1 MSQSILLFTEK
12 ITNRINYIFDFILC
26 DFSGIDY
33 KMTTDFNEFLQSNLP
48 KINFSNHFFDN
59 EINFNVDE
67 ILLEIDINKNINY
80 YTLNEIGKCFYWLS
94 RYEEYIS
101 PKDLFDE
108 HNRFLGSDLDYSQPI
123 VDLIC
128 IEIQKKIS
136 KKYPELNFRQ
146 RIFKQINTHDVDYAW
161 KYLHHSPKIK
171 FGSLFKKLVKGN
183 FKEFQNQIKILNHK
197 EKDPYNTYDY
207 LKHLAEKHQIGTIFF
222 WLLGDYST
230 FDKNHD
236 WKNKAQ
242 QKLIKEIS
250 TWAKV
255 GIHPSYQSN
264 NDNTLL
270 TTEINRLQI
279 ITNSE
284 VKLSRQHFI
293 KSHLPT
299 TYQQL
304 LTNQISEDYTMG
316 FAHRLGF
323 RAGTSTPYKWFDL
336 STNKQTLLTIYP
348 FVTMDVTLK
357 NYLKSTPELAI
368 SELKSLKQTI
378 KNVNGTFITLF
389 HQSNF
394 SGEWL
399 EWRTVYESIFND

>member
-101 PKDLFDE
+101 PNYLFDE